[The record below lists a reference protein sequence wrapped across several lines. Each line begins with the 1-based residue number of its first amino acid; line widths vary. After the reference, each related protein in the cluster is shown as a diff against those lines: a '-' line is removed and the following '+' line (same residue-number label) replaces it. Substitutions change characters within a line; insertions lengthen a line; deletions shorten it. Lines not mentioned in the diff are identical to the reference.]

1 MQVVL
6 NVKNASKLVKPTS
19 DSVLL
24 YNGKNWYVT
33 TKEEILKEIRGLLS
47 ECRETLEAQKQD
59 NEEFKRKV
67 SAEIKE
73 MADSIVDVFEVKQEG
88 ENL

>member
-24 YNGKNWYVT
+24 FNGKDWYVT
-33 TKEEILKEIRGLLS
+33 TKEEILKEIRDLLS
-47 ECRETLEAQKQD
+47 ECRETLKAQKQD
-59 NEEFKRKV
+59 NEDFKRKV